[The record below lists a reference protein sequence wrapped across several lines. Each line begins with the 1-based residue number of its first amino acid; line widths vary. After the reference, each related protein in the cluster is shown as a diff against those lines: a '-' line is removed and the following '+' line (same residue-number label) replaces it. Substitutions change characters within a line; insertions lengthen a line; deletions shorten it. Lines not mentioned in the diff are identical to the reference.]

1 MNQEEGKP
9 AQKMVPGDVVIVNP
23 NPKHWHGTTKDS
35 WFAHVAVMIGEGCF
49 LFFSNRNYSN
59 YNYRKYDYCNLNY

>member
-1 MNQEEGKP
+1 MEAK
-9 AQKMVPGDVVIVNP
+9 
-23 NPKHWHGTTKDS
+23 KDTS
-35 WFAHVAVMIGEGCF
+35 VFYAYEHSREGCF

>member
-23 NPKHWHGTTKDS
+23 NPNPKHWHGTTKDL
-35 WFAHVAVMIGEGCF
+35 WFAHVAVMIGEGKTTW
-49 LFFSNRNYSN
+49 LEPVSDEE
-59 YNYRKYDYCNLNY
+59 YDKSG